1 LTNPS
6 NFGILKIIGDNTRSK
21 KMKALLNFFGFAKT
35 ETKKAHS
42 YKKAYTTN
50 GVYAKREDGL
60 EYFISSDL
68 LN

>member
-1 LTNPS
+1 
-6 NFGILKIIGDNTRSK
+6 
-21 KMKALLNFFGFAKT
+21 MKAILNFFGFSKE

-42 YKKAYTTN
+42 YKKAITAK

>member
-1 LTNPS
+1 
-6 NFGILKIIGDNTRSK
+6 
-21 KMKALLNFFGFAKT
+21 MKTILNFFFGTKT
-35 ETKKAHS
+35 ATKTAHS
-42 YKKAYTTN
+42 YKKAVTAK